1 MTARLPDAYFDRMYE
16 ASADPWQLQERWYEQ
31 RKFAITLALLP
42 LPRFRHAYEPGC
54 SVGVLTEQLAGRC
67 DHVTA
72 TDLVPAALETT
83 GRRLTKAGLDEHV
96 TLLRRSLDEDWP
108 AADFD
113 LIVLSEVGYYL
124 EAATMREIL
133 DRELPRLSNP
143 ATIIAAHWRHRVED
157 YPMTGDETND
167 VIAATSGLHRIGG
180 YRDDDI
186 VVDVFDTATSA
197 SVAARTGV
205 PGASPR
211 EPE

>member
-1 MTARLPDAYFDRMYE
+1 MTARLPNAYFDRMYE
-16 ASADPWQLQERWYEQ
+16 VSADPWQLQERWYEQ

-42 LPRFRHAYEPGC
+42 LPRFRHAFEPGC

-72 TDLVPAALETT
+72 TDLVPAALEATDA
-83 GRRLTKAGLDEHV
+83 RLKEAGADEGV
-96 TLLRRSLDEDWP
+96 TLLLRSLDEPWP
-108 AADFD
+108 ATDFD
-113 LIVLSEVGYYL
+113 LIVLSEIGYYL
-124 EAATMREIL
+124 EATALREML
-133 DRELPRLSNP
+133 DRELPRLTNT
-143 ATIIAAHWRHRVED
+143 ATIVAAHWRHPVAD

-180 YRDDDI
+180 YLDDD
-186 VVDVFDTATSA
+186 VAVDVFDTATSA

-205 PGASPR
+205 PGASLS